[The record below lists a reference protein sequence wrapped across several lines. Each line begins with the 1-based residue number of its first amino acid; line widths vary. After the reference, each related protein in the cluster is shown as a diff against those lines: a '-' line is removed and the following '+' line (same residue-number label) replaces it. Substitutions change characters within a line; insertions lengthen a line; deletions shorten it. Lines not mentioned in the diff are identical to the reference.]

1 MRTAQY
7 GVARRKY
14 SRGLTKYNVHGNST
28 QHLSVKLGIAS
39 LSEMHILFNV
49 YADIYH
55 SSAIVIIINVAHSA
69 NAIAACIYGVGLS
82 QSGYVLECNI
92 INVVALKDV
101 HTFQEVDAINQQGN
115 CTNGR

>member
-1 MRTAQY
+1 
-7 GVARRKY
+7 
-14 SRGLTKYNVHGNST
+14 
-28 QHLSVKLGIAS
+28 
-39 LSEMHILFNV
+39 MHILFNV
-49 YADIYH
+49 YADIHH

-69 NAIAACIYGVGLS
+69 NAVAACIYRVGLS